1 MRSLILIIIGVLI
14 GLFGSVLWIKKDIDV
29 GCLYLNEQFPQLMQD
44 VSFLGR
50 LIDKEL
56 TQDEVYKLVVKYD
69 NGTVIQKID
78 NFKHYSDPKVKSAIE
93 GNGLTFCFD
102 EKGVLIRV
110 DHWLNDL
117 SPIYNKEGTIGGTIG
132 DRPRF

>member
-1 MRSLILIIIGVLI
+1 MKSFVFMIIGVLI
-14 GLFGSVLWIKKDIDV
+14 GFLASIFWIQKDIDV
-29 GCLYLNEQFPQLMQD
+29 GCLYLNEQFPLLMQD
-44 VSFLGR
+44 VSFLGH

-56 TQDEVYKLVVKYD
+56 TQDEVYKLIKKYD
-69 NGTVIQKID
+69 NGSMIQKI
-78 NFKHYSDPKVKSAIE
+78 NSFKHNFDPKVKSAIK

-117 SPIYNKEGTIGGTIG
+117 SPIYEKN
-132 DRPRF
+132 R